1 MSLFFGYVIDGIFY
15 LKNSFLLGGAI
26 YLLILTILHFLKIR
40 RQMTWKCIPE
50 LLLSIYGIALL
61 KITGIFSLSFSL
73 SGFKNI
79 NLIPFIGGSAMMT
92 FLNFLLFLPLGVL
105 LPVVFL
111 SCKKNMKKVVL
122 IGFSLSLGIEFLQM
136 FGGRYAEIDDLIINT
151 AGTLSGYVL
160 YSMIA
165 YWKEDR
171 KKAFKWGAVFC
182 VAVVACFTGIYLL
195 SDNESPVPTGL
206 DAVADDIAEVNV
218 YSAGEKQTIDQ
229 SADVY
234 SVLNMQLENC
244 SGIIL
249 EPERVS
255 EAEVW
260 NDQDAFIE
268 IVYAGPKTITF
279 ENAPNFEMAD
289 AGRLLYNATR
299 NILYWGNENY
309 ANSID
314 YTRFDDNL
322 QEHSAQIL
330 EQYKELESSIDE
342 YFN

>member
-1 MSLFFGYVIDGIFY
+1 MSLFFGYIIDGIFY
-15 LKNSFLLGGAI
+15 LKNSCLLGGTI
-26 YLLILTILHFLKIR
+26 YLLIVLILHFLKIR
-40 RQMTWKCIPE
+40 RQMTWQCVPE

-79 NLIPFIGGSAMMT
+79 NLVPFVGGSAMMT
-92 FLNFLLFLPLGVL
+92 FLNFLLFLPLGFL
-105 LPVVFL
+105 LPVVFR
-111 SCKKNMKKVVL
+111 SCKQNMKKVVL

-151 AGTLSGYVL
+151 VGTLSGYVL
-160 YSMIA
+160 YSTIA
-165 YWKEDR
+165 CWKDNR
-171 KKAFKWGAVFC
+171 KKALKFGAVFC
-182 VAVVACFTGIYLL
+182 VAAVVCFTGIYLL
-195 SDNESPVPTGL
+195 SDNEPPIPTGL

-229 SADVY
+229 NADAY
-234 SVLNMQLENC
+234 GILAMQLGNC
-244 SGIIL
+244 NGIIL

-255 EAEVW
+255 ESEIW
-260 NDQDAFIE
+260 NNEDAFIE

-289 AGRLLYNATR
+289 ADRLLYKAAKNL
-299 NILYWGNENY
+299 LYWGNGNY
-309 ANSID
+309 AYSVD
-314 YTRFDDNL
+314 YTRFDHHL

-330 EQYKELESSIDE
+330 EQYKALESSIDE